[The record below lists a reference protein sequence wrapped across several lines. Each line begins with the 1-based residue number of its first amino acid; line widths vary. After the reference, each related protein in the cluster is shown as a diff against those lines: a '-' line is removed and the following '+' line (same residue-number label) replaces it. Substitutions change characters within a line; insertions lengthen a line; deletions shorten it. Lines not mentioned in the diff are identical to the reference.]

1 MDLDAQEKLFW
12 SQAGPVK
19 REPETAQTPLKAT
32 EVAKRQ
38 RLGPQDKGKSKG
50 KGSKGKGKGFS
61 RPGPPSSGGMAMANE
76 WMEGYTNG
84 FGGQLTSPWN
94 TTQDVMTSAT
104 DHEWLTHRVNTLS
117 QMVLRQE
124 QAIASMRQ
132 DTVVYLFIRSGQEGM
147 IPVLC
152 EAADKWRKM
161 KEEKPDQ
168 LTYSLK
174 IAMFK
179 QLLISLHQRLS
190 ETYKN
195 NEAMTRAAKLN
206 WVDDQKH
213 WNIAIGG
220 GQHCPT
226 DVNGGLAS
234 SARTVAESRQRGH
247 SAAVQVG
254 ASTHDGGHGGVD
266 SVSDLHLTETR
277 GRALVEHSESMDRP
291 GLLAH
296 AGLSSTPGSASLRQS
311 DPANLESDVSV
322 IPSLKALL
330 QLVLHN
336 PTNLCYLH
344 STIMAVHWVML
355 QVRLHDARAPLP
367 PQVLTML
374 CPPSTSQTS
383 ATGPVQVLQSLPW
396 LLMLRTWPHL
406 HQQHD
411 VAEFAMYLLPRFS
424 PMGMNGCWEAR
435 NYSPDGVITLDTG
448 TLETPLPM
456 QCSSPLRGGVPRPEP
471 SMHCARL
478 LQPCACSY
486 SALAH
491 QVKQLARMFVRSK
504 G

>member
-1 MDLDAQEKLFW
+1 MTVASSDSMDLDAQEKMFW

-61 RPGPPSSGGMAMANE
+61 RPGPPSSGGMAVAND

-94 TTQDVMTSAT
+94 TQQDVMIPAT

-124 QAIASMRQ
+124 QVIASMRQ

-190 ETYKN
+190 ETYKD

-213 WNIAIGG
+213 WKHLIWSPGQQKLEVDNTIRPMSTEDLLAQLVQMRKAVNEETLLRFKSVRRLTTEVTAEWIQFQICISLRPEGGPLWSTLNQWIG
-220 GQHCPT
+220 Q
-226 DVNGGLAS
+226 AS
-234 SARTVAESRQRGH
+234 WHTLGCRLRR
-247 SAAVQVG
+247 
-254 ASTHDGGHGGVD
+254 
-266 SVSDLHLTETR
+266 
-277 GRALVEHSESMDRP
+277 DRP
-291 GLLAH
+291 AYDNL
-296 AGLSSTPGSASLRQS
+296 TQQIWNQMSA
-311 DPANLESDVSV
+311 
-322 IPSLKALL
+322 
-330 QLVLHN
+330 
-336 PTNLCYLH
+336 
-344 STIMAVHWVML
+344 
-355 QVRLHDARAPLP
+355 
-367 PQVLTML
+367 
-374 CPPSTSQTS
+374 
-383 ATGPVQVLQSLPW
+383 
-396 LLMLRTWPHL
+396 
-406 HQQHD
+406 
-411 VAEFAMYLLPRFS
+411 
-424 PMGMNGCWEAR
+424 
-435 NYSPDGVITLDTG
+435 
-448 TLETPLPM
+448 
-456 QCSSPLRGGVPRPEP
+456 
-471 SMHCARL
+471 
-478 LQPCACSY
+478 
-486 SALAH
+486 
-491 QVKQLARMFVRSK
+491 
-504 G
+504 